1 MSQEPAVREL
11 ESLLA
16 ARRFEDVLRRGQE
29 IVERHP
35 KLGSAWFAMARAA
48 LGLGR
53 LRDADR
59 AIASAMRLVGTD
71 HRSELLRAI
80 VDHRL
85 GRTEAALDR
94 ARRLVGSGAPNAAD
108 AAVVIAEALYHAGRR
123 EDLKQLVAD
132 RRTWSG
138 DARAEIYSLRA
149 HAPDDPAAAAAR
161 FEALARGEGDAHV
174 RRVAGFDAVRLLDAA
189 GQFHQAFDLA
199 AHVHATTGS
208 SFDVG
213 GLASDVAQQLQLLS
227 RGTPWF
233 RPRAAKVSGIAVVV
247 GMPRSGTTLLEQML
261 DRHPAISGIGE
272 YEGLQQLG
280 TQLVSAGAWP
290 RDLDALDG
298 AAALAMQREYVDGAR
313 SVARPGA
320 QWTFDKA
327 LHAWRLLPAVA
338 AVLPGASCIRMM
350 RDPRD
355 TAISMFLS
363 NFHPGSFGWT
373 RSLEDIRAVTEMERA
388 LVPQALS
395 ALGIGHESV
404 VYEDLVADPHA
415 VAARCLASLGLP
427 MDASVLA
434 PEANARTVL
443 TLSHQQVRAPIN
455 ASSIGRW
462 RNYEWAFGEAWAAM
476 ARAHDAC
483 RRS

>member
-1 MSQEPAVREL
+1 
-11 ESLLA
+11 
-16 ARRFEDVLRRGQE
+16 
-29 IVERHP
+29 
-35 KLGSAWFAMARAA
+35 MARAA
-48 LGLGR
+48 LSLGR

-59 AIASAMRLVGTD
+59 ALAAAMKVGGAD
-71 HRSELLRAI
+71 HRTELLRAI

-94 ARRLVGSGAPNAAD
+94 ARRLVGSGAPQAVD
-108 AAVVIAEALYHAGRR
+108 AAVVIAEALYHSGRR

-132 RRTWSG
+132 RRAWSG

-149 HAPDDPAAAAAR
+149 HAPDEPATATAR
-161 FEALARGEGDAHV
+161 FEAIARGEGDAHV

-189 GQFHQAFDLA
+189 GRFREAFDLA
-199 AHVHATTGS
+199 VHVHATTGS

-213 GLASDVAQQLQLLS
+213 GLASDVAQQRQLLS

-233 RPRAAKVSGIAVVV
+233 RPRAPKVSGVAIVV

-261 DRHPAISGIGE
+261 DRHPAICGIGE

-280 TQLVSAGAWP
+280 TELVSAGAWP
-290 RDLDALDG
+290 QDLGALDG
-298 AAALAMQREYVDGAR
+298 AAASAMQREYVDGAR
-313 SVARPGA
+313 SIARPGA

-355 TAISMFLS
+355 TAISLFLS

-373 RSLEDIRAVTEMERA
+373 RSLDDIRAVMEMERS

-395 ALGIGHESV
+395 VLGISHESV

-415 VAARCLASLGLP
+415 VASRCLSLLGVS

-443 TLSHQQVRAPIN
+443 TLSHAQVRAPIN

-462 RNYEWAFGEAWAAM
+462 RNYEWAFGDAWVTM
-476 ARAHDAC
+476 ERAHDAS
-483 RRS
+483 RRK